1 MTLHCSA
8 AFHSQAFS
16 GSEDKAQ
23 QQNSRMGLVTGWHD
37 QNRRSWPTKM
47 GVSHNW
53 VPQNHWFP
61 MKNED
66 FRMSLASTTGTR
78 KSRDV
83 WCTPFSVPA
92 MWTLQF
98 ALLSGQEVTVRSQVL
113 VARIWFELQEKAFGI
128 STTLGHQSPMSQYS
142 VEVQAEPEE
151 TIDNVLNKAQEALNV
166 LIVSVVSSSGTLLDI
181 TRCDGSRV
189 WVDIENDSRGK

>member
-1 MTLHCSA
+1 
-8 AFHSQAFS
+8 
-16 GSEDKAQ
+16 
-23 QQNSRMGLVTGWHD
+23 
-37 QNRRSWPTKM
+37 
-47 GVSHNW
+47 
-53 VPQNHWFP
+53 
-61 MKNED
+61 
-66 FRMSLASTTGTR
+66 
-78 KSRDV
+78 
-83 WCTPFSVPA
+83 

-128 STTLGHQSPMSQYS
+128 STTLGLKAHQSPSKPIKAHQSPMSQYS

-189 WVDIENDSRGK
+189 